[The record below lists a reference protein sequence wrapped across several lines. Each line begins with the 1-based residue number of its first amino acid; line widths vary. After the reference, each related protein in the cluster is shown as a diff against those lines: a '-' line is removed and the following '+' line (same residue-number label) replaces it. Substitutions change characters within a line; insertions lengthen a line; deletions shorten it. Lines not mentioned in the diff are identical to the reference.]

1 MKVPVFAEQYTA
13 DTADLARQA
22 GAESTTQHNND
33 VSEEIFSACHSDWSL
48 WRLIQVSWRIYLI
61 VTV

>member
-33 VSEEIFSACHSDWSL
+33 VSEEIFSAYHSDWSL
-48 WRLIQVSWRIYLI
+48 WR
-61 VTV
+61 